1 MEPAPSEYADHIDA
15 VAAFLLHLLG
25 EREKLSRAIRAAKE
39 RQEMDMDSEVSL
51 NSTRQSLASFFRHM
65 VDLRNSEK
73 LLPGGATGYRFNA
86 EGNQVPFRC
95 DAKRVV
101 TIHYDRN
108 RVRSYLKQLTEK
120 SDQVSAQ
127 LDRCL
132 INSQVD
138 YDAPFD
144 VNDSFAA
151 VFGDYQEAAD
161 RLTSQVRLSR
171 MQQRRNAGRPVQ
183 VQMNHNAARQLTQ
196 EKCYLG
202 RPLYG
207 THRRPAQR
215 DPSARRFFA
224 TTIFPHTQ
232 APPPAPHVSTTD
244 EGI

>member
-1 MEPAPSEYADHIDA
+1 MNLKEAFRFQNKLQSLMDDAERILADDRNITQVKVTALYKKAIPEQENETTVEPAPSEYADQINA
-15 VAAFLLHLLG
+15 VAAFLLYLLE

-51 NSTRQSLASFFRHM
+51 NSARQILASFFRHM
-65 VDLRNSEK
+65 VDLSNSEK

-108 RVRSYLKQLTEK
+108 RVRGYLKQLTEK

-151 VFGDYQEAAD
+151 VFGDY
-161 RLTSQVRLSR
+161 
-171 MQQRRNAGRPVQ
+171 
-183 VQMNHNAARQLTQ
+183 
-196 EKCYLG
+196 
-202 RPLYG
+202 
-207 THRRPAQR
+207 AQGQT
-215 DPSARRFFA
+215 A
-224 TTIFPHTQ
+224 
-232 APPPAPHVSTTD
+232 
-244 EGI
+244 

>member
-1 MEPAPSEYADHIDA
+1 MNLKEAFRFQNKLQSLMDEAERILADDRNITQVKVTALYKKAMPEQENETTVEPAPSEYADHIDA

-151 VFGDYQEAAD
+151 VFGDYQEPAD
-161 RLTSQVRLSR
+161 RLTQPGPAV
-171 MQQRRNAGRPVQ
+171 PD
-183 VQMNHNAARQLTQ
+183 AAEAERGET
-196 EKCYLG
+196 G
-202 RPLYG
+202 SG
-207 THRRPAQR
+207 A
-215 DPSARRFFA
+215 
-224 TTIFPHTQ
+224 
-232 APPPAPHVSTTD
+232 D
-244 EGI
+244 EL

>member
-1 MEPAPSEYADHIDA
+1 MNLKEAFRFQNKLQSLMDEAERILADDRNITQVKVTALYKKAMPEQENETTVEPAPSEYADHIDA

-95 DAKRVV
+95 DAKRVA

-151 VFGDYQEAAD
+151 VFGDYQE
-161 RLTSQVRLSR
+161 
-171 MQQRRNAGRPVQ
+171 
-183 VQMNHNAARQLTQ
+183 RQT
-196 EKCYLG
+196 
-202 RPLYG
+202 
-207 THRRPAQR
+207 A
-215 DPSARRFFA
+215 
-224 TTIFPHTQ
+224 
-232 APPPAPHVSTTD
+232 
-244 EGI
+244 

>member
-1 MEPAPSEYADHIDA
+1 MNLKEAFRFQNKLQSLMDEAERILADDRNITQVKVTALYKKAMPEQENETTVEPAPSEYADHIDA

-144 VNDSFAA
+144 VNDRFAA
-151 VFGDYQEAAD
+151 VFGDY
-161 RLTSQVRLSR
+161 
-171 MQQRRNAGRPVQ
+171 
-183 VQMNHNAARQLTQ
+183 
-196 EKCYLG
+196 
-202 RPLYG
+202 
-207 THRRPAQR
+207 
-215 DPSARRFFA
+215 
-224 TTIFPHTQ
+224 
-232 APPPAPHVSTTD
+232 
-244 EGI
+244 

>member
-1 MEPAPSEYADHIDA
+1 MNLKEAFRFQNKLQSLMDEAERILADDRNITQVKVTALYKKAMPEQENETTVEPAPSEYADHIDA

-51 NSTRQSLASFFRHM
+51 NSTRQSLAPFFRHM

-151 VFGDYQEAAD
+151 VFGDYQE
-161 RLTSQVRLSR
+161 
-171 MQQRRNAGRPVQ
+171 
-183 VQMNHNAARQLTQ
+183 RQT
-196 EKCYLG
+196 
-202 RPLYG
+202 
-207 THRRPAQR
+207 A
-215 DPSARRFFA
+215 
-224 TTIFPHTQ
+224 
-232 APPPAPHVSTTD
+232 
-244 EGI
+244 

>member
-1 MEPAPSEYADHIDA
+1 MNLKEAFRFQNKLQSLMDEAERILADDRNITQVKVTALYKKAMPEQENETTVEPAPSEYADHIDA
-15 VAAFLLHLLG
+15 VAAFLLHMLG

-101 TIHYDRN
+101 TIYYDRN

-151 VFGDYQEAAD
+151 VFGDYQE
-161 RLTSQVRLSR
+161 
-171 MQQRRNAGRPVQ
+171 
-183 VQMNHNAARQLTQ
+183 RQT
-196 EKCYLG
+196 
-202 RPLYG
+202 
-207 THRRPAQR
+207 A
-215 DPSARRFFA
+215 
-224 TTIFPHTQ
+224 
-232 APPPAPHVSTTD
+232 
-244 EGI
+244 

>member
-1 MEPAPSEYADHIDA
+1 MNLKEAFRFQNKLQSLMDEAERILADDRNITQVKVTALYKKAMPEQENETTVEPAPSEYADHIDA

-25 EREKLSRAIRAAKE
+25 EREKLSQAIRAAKE

-120 SDQVSAQ
+120 SDRVSAQ

-151 VFGDYQEAAD
+151 VFGDYQE
-161 RLTSQVRLSR
+161 
-171 MQQRRNAGRPVQ
+171 QQTA
-183 VQMNHNAARQLTQ
+183 
-196 EKCYLG
+196 
-202 RPLYG
+202 
-207 THRRPAQR
+207 
-215 DPSARRFFA
+215 
-224 TTIFPHTQ
+224 
-232 APPPAPHVSTTD
+232 
-244 EGI
+244 

>member
-1 MEPAPSEYADHIDA
+1 MNLKEAFRFQNKLQSLMDEAERILADDRNITQVKVTALYKKAMPEQENETTVEPAPSEYADHIDA

-108 RVRSYLKQLTEK
+108 RVRSYLKQLTE
-120 SDQVSAQ
+120 VSAQ

-151 VFGDYQEAAD
+151 VFGDYQE
-161 RLTSQVRLSR
+161 
-171 MQQRRNAGRPVQ
+171 
-183 VQMNHNAARQLTQ
+183 RQT
-196 EKCYLG
+196 
-202 RPLYG
+202 
-207 THRRPAQR
+207 A
-215 DPSARRFFA
+215 
-224 TTIFPHTQ
+224 
-232 APPPAPHVSTTD
+232 
-244 EGI
+244 

>member
-1 MEPAPSEYADHIDA
+1 MNLKEAFRFQNKLQSLMDEAERILADDRNITQVKVTALYKKAMPEQENETTVEPAPSEYADHIDA

-132 INSQVD
+132 IKSQVD

-151 VFGDYQEAAD
+151 VFGDYQE
-161 RLTSQVRLSR
+161 
-171 MQQRRNAGRPVQ
+171 
-183 VQMNHNAARQLTQ
+183 RQT
-196 EKCYLG
+196 
-202 RPLYG
+202 
-207 THRRPAQR
+207 A
-215 DPSARRFFA
+215 
-224 TTIFPHTQ
+224 
-232 APPPAPHVSTTD
+232 
-244 EGI
+244 

>member
-1 MEPAPSEYADHIDA
+1 MNLKEAFRFQNKLQSLMDEAERILADDRNITQVKVTALYKKAMPEQENETTVEPAPSEYANHIDA

-51 NSTRQSLASFFRHM
+51 NSTRQSLASFFHHM

-151 VFGDYQEAAD
+151 VFGDYQE
-161 RLTSQVRLSR
+161 
-171 MQQRRNAGRPVQ
+171 
-183 VQMNHNAARQLTQ
+183 RQT
-196 EKCYLG
+196 
-202 RPLYG
+202 
-207 THRRPAQR
+207 A
-215 DPSARRFFA
+215 
-224 TTIFPHTQ
+224 
-232 APPPAPHVSTTD
+232 
-244 EGI
+244 

>member
-1 MEPAPSEYADHIDA
+1 MNLKEAFRFQNNLQSLMDEAERILADDRNITQVKVTALYKKAMPEQENETTVEPAPSEYADHIDA

-120 SDQVSAQ
+120 SDRVSAQ

-151 VFGDYQEAAD
+151 VFGDYQE
-161 RLTSQVRLSR
+161 
-171 MQQRRNAGRPVQ
+171 
-183 VQMNHNAARQLTQ
+183 RQT
-196 EKCYLG
+196 
-202 RPLYG
+202 
-207 THRRPAQR
+207 A
-215 DPSARRFFA
+215 
-224 TTIFPHTQ
+224 
-232 APPPAPHVSTTD
+232 
-244 EGI
+244 

>member
-1 MEPAPSEYADHIDA
+1 MNLKEAFRFQNKLQSLMDEAERILADDRNITQVKVTAPYKKAMPEQENETTVEPAPSEYADHIDA

-151 VFGDYQEAAD
+151 VFGDYQE
-161 RLTSQVRLSR
+161 
-171 MQQRRNAGRPVQ
+171 
-183 VQMNHNAARQLTQ
+183 RQT
-196 EKCYLG
+196 
-202 RPLYG
+202 
-207 THRRPAQR
+207 A
-215 DPSARRFFA
+215 
-224 TTIFPHTQ
+224 
-232 APPPAPHVSTTD
+232 
-244 EGI
+244 

>member
-1 MEPAPSEYADHIDA
+1 MNLKEAFRFQNKLQSLMDEAERILADDRNITQVKVTALYKKAMPEQENETTVEPAPSEYADHIDA

-120 SDQVSAQ
+120 SDRVSAQ

-151 VFGDYQEAAD
+151 GFGDYQE
-161 RLTSQVRLSR
+161 
-171 MQQRRNAGRPVQ
+171 
-183 VQMNHNAARQLTQ
+183 RQT
-196 EKCYLG
+196 
-202 RPLYG
+202 
-207 THRRPAQR
+207 A
-215 DPSARRFFA
+215 
-224 TTIFPHTQ
+224 
-232 APPPAPHVSTTD
+232 
-244 EGI
+244 

>member
-1 MEPAPSEYADHIDA
+1 MNLKEAFRFQNKLQSLMDEAERILADDRNITQVKVTALYKKAMPEQENETTVEPAPSEYADHIDA

-25 EREKLSRAIRAAKE
+25 EREKLSRAICAAKE

-151 VFGDYQEAAD
+151 VFGDYQE
-161 RLTSQVRLSR
+161 
-171 MQQRRNAGRPVQ
+171 
-183 VQMNHNAARQLTQ
+183 RQT
-196 EKCYLG
+196 
-202 RPLYG
+202 
-207 THRRPAQR
+207 A
-215 DPSARRFFA
+215 
-224 TTIFPHTQ
+224 
-232 APPPAPHVSTTD
+232 
-244 EGI
+244 

>member
-1 MEPAPSEYADHIDA
+1 MNLKEAFRFQNKLQSLMDEAGRILADDRNITQVKVTALYKKAMPEQENETTVEPAPSEYADHIDA

-151 VFGDYQEAAD
+151 VFGDYQE
-161 RLTSQVRLSR
+161 
-171 MQQRRNAGRPVQ
+171 QQTA
-183 VQMNHNAARQLTQ
+183 
-196 EKCYLG
+196 
-202 RPLYG
+202 
-207 THRRPAQR
+207 
-215 DPSARRFFA
+215 
-224 TTIFPHTQ
+224 
-232 APPPAPHVSTTD
+232 
-244 EGI
+244 

>member
-1 MEPAPSEYADHIDA
+1 MNLKEAFRFQNKLQSLMDEAERILADDRNITQVKVTALYKKAMPEQENETTVEPAPSEYADHIDT
-15 VAAFLLHLLG
+15 VASFLLHLLG

-51 NSTRQSLASFFRHM
+51 NSTRQSLAAFFRHM

-108 RVRSYLKQLTEK
+108 RVRGYLKQLSEK

-151 VFGDYQEAAD
+151 VFGDYQE
-161 RLTSQVRLSR
+161 
-171 MQQRRNAGRPVQ
+171 
-183 VQMNHNAARQLTQ
+183 RQT
-196 EKCYLG
+196 
-202 RPLYG
+202 
-207 THRRPAQR
+207 A
-215 DPSARRFFA
+215 
-224 TTIFPHTQ
+224 
-232 APPPAPHVSTTD
+232 
-244 EGI
+244 

>member
-1 MEPAPSEYADHIDA
+1 MNLKEAFRFQNKLQSLMDEAERILADDRNITQVKVTALYKKAMPEQENETTVEPAPSEYADHIDA

-151 VFGDYQEAAD
+151 VFGDYQERQAA
-161 RLTSQVRLSR
+161 
-171 MQQRRNAGRPVQ
+171 
-183 VQMNHNAARQLTQ
+183 
-196 EKCYLG
+196 
-202 RPLYG
+202 
-207 THRRPAQR
+207 
-215 DPSARRFFA
+215 
-224 TTIFPHTQ
+224 
-232 APPPAPHVSTTD
+232 
-244 EGI
+244 

>member
-1 MEPAPSEYADHIDA
+1 MNLKEAFRFQNKLQSLMDEAERILADDRNITQVKVTALYKKAMPEQENETTVEPAPSEYADHIDA

-120 SDQVSAQ
+120 SDRVSAQ

-151 VFGDYQEAAD
+151 VFGDYQE
-161 RLTSQVRLSR
+161 
-171 MQQRRNAGRPVQ
+171 QQTA
-183 VQMNHNAARQLTQ
+183 
-196 EKCYLG
+196 
-202 RPLYG
+202 
-207 THRRPAQR
+207 
-215 DPSARRFFA
+215 
-224 TTIFPHTQ
+224 
-232 APPPAPHVSTTD
+232 
-244 EGI
+244 

>member
-1 MEPAPSEYADHIDA
+1 MIQKEDDNINLKEAFRFQNKLQSLMDEAERILADDRNITQVKVTALYKKAMPEQENETTVEPAPSEYADHIDA

-151 VFGDYQEAAD
+151 VFGDYQE
-161 RLTSQVRLSR
+161 
-171 MQQRRNAGRPVQ
+171 
-183 VQMNHNAARQLTQ
+183 RQT
-196 EKCYLG
+196 
-202 RPLYG
+202 
-207 THRRPAQR
+207 A
-215 DPSARRFFA
+215 
-224 TTIFPHTQ
+224 
-232 APPPAPHVSTTD
+232 
-244 EGI
+244 

>member
-1 MEPAPSEYADHIDA
+1 MNLKEAFRFQNKLQSLMDEAERILADDRNITQVKVTALYKKAMPEQENETTVEPAPSEYADHIDA

-25 EREKLSRAIRAAKE
+25 EREKLSRAICAAKE

-86 EGNQVPFRC
+86 EGNKVPFRC

-151 VFGDYQEAAD
+151 VFGDYQE
-161 RLTSQVRLSR
+161 
-171 MQQRRNAGRPVQ
+171 
-183 VQMNHNAARQLTQ
+183 RQT
-196 EKCYLG
+196 
-202 RPLYG
+202 
-207 THRRPAQR
+207 A
-215 DPSARRFFA
+215 
-224 TTIFPHTQ
+224 
-232 APPPAPHVSTTD
+232 
-244 EGI
+244 

>member
-1 MEPAPSEYADHIDA
+1 MNLKEAFRFQNKLQSLMDEAERILADDRNITQVKVTALYKKAMPEQENETTVEPAPSEYADHIDA
-15 VAAFLLHLLG
+15 VAAFLLHLRG

-120 SDQVSAQ
+120 SDRVSAQ

-151 VFGDYQEAAD
+151 VFGDYQE
-161 RLTSQVRLSR
+161 
-171 MQQRRNAGRPVQ
+171 
-183 VQMNHNAARQLTQ
+183 RQ
-196 EKCYLG
+196 
-202 RPLYG
+202 
-207 THRRPAQR
+207 
-215 DPSARRFFA
+215 
-224 TTIFPHTQ
+224 
-232 APPPAPHVSTTD
+232 TD
-244 EGI
+244 

>member
-1 MEPAPSEYADHIDA
+1 MNLKEAFRFQNKIQSLMDEAERILADDRNITQVKVTALYKKAMPEQENETTVEPAPSEYADHIDA

-151 VFGDYQEAAD
+151 VFGDYQE
-161 RLTSQVRLSR
+161 
-171 MQQRRNAGRPVQ
+171 QQTA
-183 VQMNHNAARQLTQ
+183 
-196 EKCYLG
+196 
-202 RPLYG
+202 
-207 THRRPAQR
+207 
-215 DPSARRFFA
+215 
-224 TTIFPHTQ
+224 
-232 APPPAPHVSTTD
+232 
-244 EGI
+244 

>member
-1 MEPAPSEYADHIDA
+1 MNLKEAFRFQNKLQSLMDEAERILADDRNITQVKVTALYKKAMPEQENETTVEPAPSEYADHIDA

-120 SDQVSAQ
+120 SDRVSAQ

-138 YDAPFD
+138 YDAPVD

-151 VFGDYQEAAD
+151 VFGDYQE
-161 RLTSQVRLSR
+161 
-171 MQQRRNAGRPVQ
+171 
-183 VQMNHNAARQLTQ
+183 RQT
-196 EKCYLG
+196 
-202 RPLYG
+202 
-207 THRRPAQR
+207 A
-215 DPSARRFFA
+215 
-224 TTIFPHTQ
+224 
-232 APPPAPHVSTTD
+232 
-244 EGI
+244 

>member
-1 MEPAPSEYADHIDA
+1 MNLKEAFRFQNKLQSLMDEAERILADDRNITQVKVTALYKKAMPEQENETTVEPAPSEYADHIDA

-120 SDQVSAQ
+120 SDRVSAQ

-151 VFGDYQEAAD
+151 VFGDYQE
-161 RLTSQVRLSR
+161 
-171 MQQRRNAGRPVQ
+171 RP
-183 VQMNHNAARQLTQ
+183 
-196 EKCYLG
+196 
-202 RPLYG
+202 
-207 THRRPAQR
+207 
-215 DPSARRFFA
+215 
-224 TTIFPHTQ
+224 
-232 APPPAPHVSTTD
+232 TD
-244 EGI
+244 

>member
-1 MEPAPSEYADHIDA
+1 MNLKEAFRFQNKLQSLMDEAERILADDRNITQVKVTALYKKAMPEQENETTVEPAPSEYADHIDA

-138 YDAPFD
+138 YDAPFN

-151 VFGDYQEAAD
+151 VFGDYQE
-161 RLTSQVRLSR
+161 
-171 MQQRRNAGRPVQ
+171 
-183 VQMNHNAARQLTQ
+183 RQT
-196 EKCYLG
+196 
-202 RPLYG
+202 
-207 THRRPAQR
+207 A
-215 DPSARRFFA
+215 
-224 TTIFPHTQ
+224 
-232 APPPAPHVSTTD
+232 
-244 EGI
+244 

>member
-1 MEPAPSEYADHIDA
+1 MNLKEAFRFQNKLQSLMDEAERILADDRNITQVKVTALYKKAIPEQENETTVEPAPSEYADHIDA

-151 VFGDYQEAAD
+151 VFGDYQE
-161 RLTSQVRLSR
+161 
-171 MQQRRNAGRPVQ
+171 
-183 VQMNHNAARQLTQ
+183 RQT
-196 EKCYLG
+196 
-202 RPLYG
+202 
-207 THRRPAQR
+207 A
-215 DPSARRFFA
+215 
-224 TTIFPHTQ
+224 
-232 APPPAPHVSTTD
+232 
-244 EGI
+244 

>member
-1 MEPAPSEYADHIDA
+1 MNLKEAFRFQNKLQSLMDEAERILADDRNITQVKVTALYKKAMPEQENETTVEPAPSEYADHIDA

-151 VFGDYQEAAD
+151 VFGDYQE
-161 RLTSQVRLSR
+161 
-171 MQQRRNAGRPVQ
+171 
-183 VQMNHNAARQLTQ
+183 RQ
-196 EKCYLG
+196 
-202 RPLYG
+202 
-207 THRRPAQR
+207 
-215 DPSARRFFA
+215 
-224 TTIFPHTQ
+224 
-232 APPPAPHVSTTD
+232 TD
-244 EGI
+244 

>member
-1 MEPAPSEYADHIDA
+1 MNLKEAFRFQNKLQSLMDEAERILADDRNITQVKVTALYKKAMPEQENETTVEPAPSEYADHIDA
-15 VAAFLLHLLG
+15 VAAILLHLLG

-151 VFGDYQEAAD
+151 VFGDYQE
-161 RLTSQVRLSR
+161 
-171 MQQRRNAGRPVQ
+171 
-183 VQMNHNAARQLTQ
+183 RQT
-196 EKCYLG
+196 
-202 RPLYG
+202 
-207 THRRPAQR
+207 A
-215 DPSARRFFA
+215 
-224 TTIFPHTQ
+224 
-232 APPPAPHVSTTD
+232 
-244 EGI
+244 

>member
-1 MEPAPSEYADHIDA
+1 MNLKEAFRFQNKLQSLMDEAERILADDRNITQVKVTALYKKAMPEQENETTVEPAPSEYADHIDA

-120 SDQVSAQ
+120 SDRVSAQ

-151 VFGDYQEAAD
+151 VFGDYQE
-161 RLTSQVRLSR
+161 
-171 MQQRRNAGRPVQ
+171 
-183 VQMNHNAARQLTQ
+183 RQ
-196 EKCYLG
+196 
-202 RPLYG
+202 
-207 THRRPAQR
+207 
-215 DPSARRFFA
+215 
-224 TTIFPHTQ
+224 
-232 APPPAPHVSTTD
+232 TD
-244 EGI
+244 

>member
-1 MEPAPSEYADHIDA
+1 MNLKEAFRFQNKLQSLMDEAERILADDRNITQVKVTALYKKAMPEQENETTVEPAPSEYADHIDA

-51 NSTRQSLASFFRHM
+51 NSSRQSLASFFRHM

-151 VFGDYQEAAD
+151 VFGDYQE
-161 RLTSQVRLSR
+161 
-171 MQQRRNAGRPVQ
+171 
-183 VQMNHNAARQLTQ
+183 RQT
-196 EKCYLG
+196 
-202 RPLYG
+202 
-207 THRRPAQR
+207 A
-215 DPSARRFFA
+215 
-224 TTIFPHTQ
+224 
-232 APPPAPHVSTTD
+232 
-244 EGI
+244 

>member
-1 MEPAPSEYADHIDA
+1 MNLKEAFRFQNKLQSLMDEAERILADDRNITQVKVTALYKKAMPEQENETTVEPAPSEYADHIDA
-15 VAAFLLHLLG
+15 VAAFLLRLLG

-151 VFGDYQEAAD
+151 VFGDYQE
-161 RLTSQVRLSR
+161 
-171 MQQRRNAGRPVQ
+171 
-183 VQMNHNAARQLTQ
+183 RQT
-196 EKCYLG
+196 
-202 RPLYG
+202 
-207 THRRPAQR
+207 A
-215 DPSARRFFA
+215 
-224 TTIFPHTQ
+224 
-232 APPPAPHVSTTD
+232 
-244 EGI
+244 

>member
-1 MEPAPSEYADHIDA
+1 MNLKEAFRFQNKLQSLMDEAERILADDRNITQVKVTALYKKAMPEQENETTVEPAPSEYADHIDA

-51 NSTRQSLASFFRHM
+51 NSTRQSLASFFRHV

-151 VFGDYQEAAD
+151 VFGDYQE
-161 RLTSQVRLSR
+161 
-171 MQQRRNAGRPVQ
+171 
-183 VQMNHNAARQLTQ
+183 RQT
-196 EKCYLG
+196 
-202 RPLYG
+202 
-207 THRRPAQR
+207 A
-215 DPSARRFFA
+215 
-224 TTIFPHTQ
+224 
-232 APPPAPHVSTTD
+232 
-244 EGI
+244 

>member
-1 MEPAPSEYADHIDA
+1 MNLKEAFRFQNKLQSLMDEAERILADDRNITQVKVTALYKKAMPEQENETTVEPAPSEYADHIDA
-15 VAAFLLHLLG
+15 VAAFLLHLRG

-151 VFGDYQEAAD
+151 VFGDYQE
-161 RLTSQVRLSR
+161 
-171 MQQRRNAGRPVQ
+171 
-183 VQMNHNAARQLTQ
+183 RQT
-196 EKCYLG
+196 
-202 RPLYG
+202 
-207 THRRPAQR
+207 A
-215 DPSARRFFA
+215 
-224 TTIFPHTQ
+224 
-232 APPPAPHVSTTD
+232 
-244 EGI
+244 

>member
-1 MEPAPSEYADHIDA
+1 MNLKEAFRFQNKLQSLMDEAERILADDRNITQVKVTALYKKAMPEQENETTVEPAPSEYADHIDA

-120 SDQVSAQ
+120 SDRVSAQ

-151 VFGDYQEAAD
+151 VFGDYPE
-161 RLTSQVRLSR
+161 
-171 MQQRRNAGRPVQ
+171 
-183 VQMNHNAARQLTQ
+183 RQT
-196 EKCYLG
+196 
-202 RPLYG
+202 
-207 THRRPAQR
+207 A
-215 DPSARRFFA
+215 
-224 TTIFPHTQ
+224 
-232 APPPAPHVSTTD
+232 
-244 EGI
+244 

>member
-1 MEPAPSEYADHIDA
+1 MNLKEAFRFQNKLQSLMDEAERILADDRNITQVKVTALYKKAMPQQENETTVEPAPSEYADHIDA

-120 SDQVSAQ
+120 SDRVSAQ

-138 YDAPFD
+138 YDALFD

-151 VFGDYQEAAD
+151 VFGDYQE
-161 RLTSQVRLSR
+161 
-171 MQQRRNAGRPVQ
+171 
-183 VQMNHNAARQLTQ
+183 RQT
-196 EKCYLG
+196 
-202 RPLYG
+202 
-207 THRRPAQR
+207 A
-215 DPSARRFFA
+215 
-224 TTIFPHTQ
+224 
-232 APPPAPHVSTTD
+232 
-244 EGI
+244 

>member
-1 MEPAPSEYADHIDA
+1 MNLKEAFRFQNKLQSLMDEAERILADDRNITQVKVTALYKKAMPEQENETTVEPAPSEYADHIDA

-65 VDLRNSEK
+65 VDLHNSEK

-151 VFGDYQEAAD
+151 VFGDYQE
-161 RLTSQVRLSR
+161 
-171 MQQRRNAGRPVQ
+171 
-183 VQMNHNAARQLTQ
+183 RQT
-196 EKCYLG
+196 
-202 RPLYG
+202 
-207 THRRPAQR
+207 A
-215 DPSARRFFA
+215 
-224 TTIFPHTQ
+224 
-232 APPPAPHVSTTD
+232 
-244 EGI
+244 